1 VSNEF
6 FFDDEA
12 DEKKPVKKGSN
23 KKGDSAKKPV
33 AKKPDSKGSTSTKP
47 GAGKNGAKEEGARS
61 DIGATAPSQ
70 GVQPML
76 VVAIAVIALFVGV
89 IGGIFIGKQITPKV
103 TYTQADIAGTG
114 SSTPSGMSAATGGAV
129 SPSSSSSSTTK

>member
-1 VSNEF
+1 MSNEF

-12 DEKKPVKKGSN
+12 DEKKPVKKGSS

-33 AKKPDSKGSTSTKP
+33 SKSSTSTKP
-47 GAGKNGAKEEGARS
+47 SAGKAAVKKATDRS
-61 DIGATAPSQ
+61 SVEVAAPAQ
-70 GVQPML
+70 GVQLMF

-103 TYTQADIAGTG
+103 TYTQADVTTPG
-114 SSTPSGMSAATGGAV
+114 SSTSSGMSAATGGAI
-129 SPSSSSSSTTK
+129 SPTSSDSSTTK